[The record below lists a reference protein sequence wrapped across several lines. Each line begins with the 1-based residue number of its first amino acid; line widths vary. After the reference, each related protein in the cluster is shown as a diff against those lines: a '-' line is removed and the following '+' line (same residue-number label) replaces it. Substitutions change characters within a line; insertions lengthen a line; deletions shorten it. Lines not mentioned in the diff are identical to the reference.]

1 MVTAEMY
8 SKPSGI
14 DPENVNTCEKR
25 FSLLSETTEGKMT
38 QWDIYRNSTD
48 AKQCLMEKTTIKI

>member
-1 MVTAEMY
+1 MITAKMY

-25 FSLLSETTEGKMT
+25 FSLLSETAEEKTT
-38 QWDIYRNSTD
+38 QWDVYRNATA
-48 AKQCLMEKTTIKI
+48 AKQCGAS